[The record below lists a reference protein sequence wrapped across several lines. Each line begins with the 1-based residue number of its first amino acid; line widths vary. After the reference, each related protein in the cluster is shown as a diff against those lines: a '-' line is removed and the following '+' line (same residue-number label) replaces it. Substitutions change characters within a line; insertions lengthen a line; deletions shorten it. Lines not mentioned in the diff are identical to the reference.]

1 MNLKIYHVNSV
12 YMQSKQTYMST
23 SNKTYSKS
31 TQGAKRKV
39 LKVTPSNFDVKKFY
53 VPREVID
60 RQTFGKGKDYK
71 QEQKQ
76 SSQYTLFPKYKYSQ
90 SSGEGNSK
98 VEAEEDTLCI
108 LTDPIHIG
116 RGGLLKVDDNYRK
129 SDDDC
134 TAIWI
139 PLQKEHGGNGAVTL
153 EEMLS
158 NVDKY
163 FDKKISDNKEF
174 LVLKN
179 GNSEEAIDFLSYI
192 PLVREAEKPPGAKD
206 FVPWLRTKVRI
217 PFKEVKCEDGTLRKE
232 IDVKLIVPDENG
244 ETDENGEIIKVKKT
258 TTSITELR
266 KDFTYGCTAQFYL
279 KIKTFWALKTAKSQG
294 KNKTRDCGFKITCE
308 MINITKRSDRFQK
321 QDYDWDDVLDDDESP
336 QQTVKND
343 TKPDDDSDS
352 DASEKNDKQSKT
364 KETKQQAKVT
374 KQQAKKNKGNDN
386 SDSDSDDG
394 SNSDSDDSDKS
405 EDDEPIKSVKP
416 SKSSKTKT
424 K

>member
-1 MNLKIYHVNSV
+1 
-12 YMQSKQTYMST
+12 MS
-23 SNKTYSKS
+23 SNNKTFTKS
-31 TQGAKRKV
+31 AQGAKKRV
-39 LKVTPSNFDVKKFY
+39 LKVTPSNFNVKNMY
-53 VPREVID
+53 VPREVVE
-60 RQTFGKGKDYK
+60 RQSFGKGKDNK

-134 TAIWI
+134 TAMWI
-139 PLQKEHGGNGAVTL
+139 PLQKEYGGDGAVTL

-158 NVDKY
+158 NIDKY

-179 GNSEEAIDFLSYI
+179 GNSEEPIDFLSYI

-206 FVPWLRTKVRI
+206 FVPWLRTKVRV
-217 PFKEVKCEDGTLRKE
+217 PFKEVKCEDGTSRKE

-244 ETDENGEIIKVKKT
+244 ETDENGEVIKVKKT
-258 TTSITELR
+258 ATSITELR

-308 MINITKRSDRFQK
+308 MINITKRSDRVQK
-321 QDYDWDDVLDDDESP
+321 QDYDWDDVLDEDEG
-336 QQTVKND
+336 QQQKPKQVVKNNDDSSDSDDD
-343 TKPDDDSDS
+343 TQKQKSKPKPKQESDSDS
-352 DASEKNDKQSKT
+352 SDSDDDKPETKPTAKQSKT
-364 KETKQQAKVT
+364 T
-374 KQQAKKNKGNDN
+374 KKNKKVETE
-386 SDSDSDDG
+386 S
-394 SNSDSDDSDKS
+394 DSDKS
-405 EDDEPIKSVKP
+405 EDDEPKKPVKSE
-416 SKSSKTKT
+416 KSSKSKN